1 MQSKET
7 VNKINDV
14 CKSSGGQ
21 YCKTTTID
29 VLKLAGEREKWNVW
43 SEIYEDEIR

>member
-7 VNKINDV
+7 VNKINDE

-21 YCKTTTID
+21 YCKATTID
-29 VLKLAGEREKWNVW
+29 VLKLAGERREMECLV
-43 SEIYEDEIR
+43 